1 MSYTD
6 DGAPL
11 PDYLPPTDTIRW
23 VPARKA
29 AVLRAIDCG
38 DLEQVRACRIYRIS
52 PEELDNWR
60 KSIESDGIPGLRVT
74 RTQIY
79 RSCSMNSYDKK
90 TNPNVR

>member
-6 DGAPL
+6 DGGPL
-11 PDYLPPTDTIRW
+11 ADYLPPTDIIRW

-38 DLEQVRACRIYRIS
+38 DLEQMRACRIYGIS

-60 KSIESDGIPGLRVT
+60 KSIKSDGIPGLRVT
-74 RTQIY
+74 RIQIY
-79 RSCSMNSYDKK
+79 RSCSIRSSEKQKNA
-90 TNPNVR
+90 NAR